1 MGYGV
6 SAKEGTRSMSTP
18 AYIAF
23 VALCLGVVVVFALWC
38 TRRDRQ
44 TRIDKALHERAL
56 RKERMK

>member
-1 MGYGV
+1 MGT
-6 SAKEGTRSMSTP
+6 AT
-18 AYIAF
+18 YIVF
-23 VALCLGVVVVFALWC
+23 VTVCLFIVVVFALWC